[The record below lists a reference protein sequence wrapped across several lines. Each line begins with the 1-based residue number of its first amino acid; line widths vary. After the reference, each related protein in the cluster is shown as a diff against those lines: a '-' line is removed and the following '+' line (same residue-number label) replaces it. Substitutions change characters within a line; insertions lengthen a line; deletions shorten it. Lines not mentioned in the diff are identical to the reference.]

1 MNKINTD
8 PKKIDEILNRGTIAE
23 ILPTKKE
30 FREKL
35 LSGERLRFY
44 IGADP
49 TAKAL
54 HLGHAQN
61 LMILEDF
68 RKLGHEVIFL
78 IGDFTG
84 MIGDPT
90 DKSAARMRQTR
101 EDVENNFKGWLEQ
114 IKNILSFENKGN
126 PVKVKYNSEWLS
138 KLNFEQ
144 IIDLAGNFTV
154 QQMLERDMFQ
164 KRIFGDEKIK
174 LLLEKSGILRVTH
187 HTYVKCRHC
196 NKAFPSP
203 IQFTNNKA
211 FDTSSVN
218 NNKVNCPR
226 CNEMTIFDKK
236 DLIQIRPEPIY
247 LHEFLYPLMQ
257 GYDSVAMDVDAELCG
272 TDQIFNALA
281 GRTLMRK
288 LKNKNKFVI
297 AAKLIADEKTGTLMS
312 KSNGTG
318 VFLNLNSNDLFGAIM
333 SQPDG
338 MIKPLLLGCTR
349 VSVSEINNLMKLEN
363 PRDAKA
369 RLAREIVAIY
379 HGEDAAKKAEEE
391 FNKIFRDKKK
401 PSEIISYK
409 LQATSYNLINLLVE
423 LKMVSSKSE
432 ARRIIN
438 QGGVRIDDV
447 VQKDFEKEIEVK
459 NGMVVQVGK
468 RKFVKIVL

>member
-1 MNKINTD
+1 MTKIITNPET
-8 PKKIDEILNRGTIAE
+8 IDKILNRGTIVE
-23 ILPTKKE
+23 IFPTKEE
-30 FREKL
+30 FRKKL
-35 LSGERLRFY
+35 LNGEKLRFY
-44 IGADP
+44 IGVDP

-90 DKSAARMRQTR
+90 DKGAARIRQTR
-101 EDVENNFKGWLEQ
+101 ENVENNFKGWLEQ
-114 IKNILSFENKGN
+114 VKNILSFEDKNN

-144 IIDLAGNFTV
+144 VVDLASNFTV

-164 KRIFGDEKIK
+164 KRINE
-174 LLLEKSGILRVTH
+174 
-187 HTYVKCRHC
+187 
-196 NKAFPSP
+196 NKP
-203 IQFTNNKA
+203 IH
-211 FDTSSVN
+211 
-218 NNKVNCPR
+218 
-226 CNEMTIFDKK
+226 
-236 DLIQIRPEPIY
+236 

-272 TDQIFNALA
+272 SDQIFNALA
-281 GRTLMRK
+281 GRTLMQK

-297 AAKLIADEKTGTLMS
+297 AVKLIADEKTGMLMS

-318 VFLNLNSNDLFGAIM
+318 VFLDLKPTDLFGAIM

-349 VSVSEINNLMKLEN
+349 IPINEIEKIMSLEN

-369 RLAREIVAIY
+369 RLAKEIITIY
-379 HGEDAAKKAEEE
+379 HSAQDAEKAEME
-391 FNKIFRDKKK
+391 FNKIFREKGMPSDLPEIKIIEKSMPFLDLMVKLKLTPSKKEAK
-401 PSEIISYK
+401 RLIESNAVEIDGKTISDW
-409 LQATSYNLINLLVE
+409 
-423 LKMVSSKSE
+423 KS
-432 ARRIIN
+432 II
-438 QGGVRIDDV
+438 
-447 VQKDFEKEIEVK
+447 EIK
-459 NGMVVQVGK
+459 NGSVIKAGK
-468 RKFVKIVL
+468 RKWVKIIF

>member
-1 MNKINTD
+1 MSTPMNKIITD
-8 PKKIDEILNRGTIAE
+8 LKQIDEILNRGTIAE
-23 ILPTKKE
+23 ILPTGKE

-35 LSGERLRFY
+35 LSGEKLRFY

-90 DKSAARMRQTR
+90 DKSAARVRQTR
-101 EDVENNFKGWLEQ
+101 EDVENNFKKWLKQ
-114 IKNILSFENKGN
+114 VKNILSFEDKDN
-126 PVKVKYNSEWLS
+126 PVKIKYNSEWLS

-144 IIDLAGNFTV
+144 AIDLASNFTV

-164 KRIFGDEKIK
+164 RRINE
-174 LLLEKSGILRVTH
+174 
-187 HTYVKCRHC
+187 
-196 NKAFPSP
+196 NKP
-203 IQFTNNKA
+203 IH
-211 FDTSSVN
+211 
-218 NNKVNCPR
+218 
-226 CNEMTIFDKK
+226 
-236 DLIQIRPEPIY
+236 

-257 GYDSVAMDVDAELCG
+257 GYDSVAMDVDVELCG
-272 TDQIFNALA
+272 SDQIFNALA
-281 GRTLMRK
+281 GRTLMQK

-297 AAKLIADEKTGTLMS
+297 AAKLIADEKTGMLMS

-318 VFLNLNSNDLFGAIM
+318 VFLDLNSDDLFGAIM

-349 VSVSEINNLMKLEN
+349 ISLKEINKLMNLDN

-369 RLAREIVAIY
+369 KLAQEIVTIY
-379 HGEDAAKKAEEE
+379 HGKNKAEKAEKE
-391 FNKIFRDKKK
+391 FNKIFRDKNKPTDIPEIKLSEKK
-401 PSEIISYK
+401 H
-409 LQATSYNLINLLVE
+409 NLLDLLNE
-423 LKMVSSKSE
+423 TKLASSKSD
-432 ARRIIN
+432 ARRLIQ
-438 QGGVRIDDV
+438 QGGVKIDDI
-447 VQKDFEKEIEVK
+447 VQKDFEKEIK
-459 NGMVVQVGK
+459 IQNGMIVQVGK
-468 RKFVKIVL
+468 RRFVKIVL

>member
-8 PKKIDEILNRGTIAE
+8 SKQIDEILNRGTIME
-23 ILPTKKE
+23 ILPTSKE

-35 LSGERLRFY
+35 TSGEKLRFY

-90 DKSAARMRQTR
+90 DKSAARIRQTR
-101 EDVENNFKGWLEQ
+101 EDVENNFKGWKKQ
-114 IKNILSFENKGN
+114 VKNILSFEDKDN

-144 IIDLAGNFTV
+144 AINLASNFTV

-164 KRIFGDEKIK
+164 RRINE
-174 LLLEKSGILRVTH
+174 
-187 HTYVKCRHC
+187 
-196 NKAFPSP
+196 NKP
-203 IQFTNNKA
+203 IH
-211 FDTSSVN
+211 
-218 NNKVNCPR
+218 
-226 CNEMTIFDKK
+226 
-236 DLIQIRPEPIY
+236 

-257 GYDSVAMDVDAELCG
+257 GYDSVAMDVDVELCG

-281 GRTLMRK
+281 GRTLMQK

-297 AAKLIADEKTGTLMS
+297 AAKLIADEKTGMLMS

-318 VFLNLNSNDLFGAIM
+318 VFLDLKPNDLFGAIM

-338 MIKPLLLGCTR
+338 MIKPLFLGCTR
-349 VSVSEINNLMKLEN
+349 ISLKEIEKLMSLDN

-369 RLAREIVAIY
+369 KLAQEIVKIY
-379 HGEDAAKKAEEE
+379 HGKDKAQKAEEE
-391 FNKIFRDKKK
+391 FNKIFRDKSKPTDIPEIKLSKK
-401 PSEIISYK
+401 ECSLLELLIETK
-409 LQATSYNLINLLVE
+409 LA
-423 LKMVSSKSE
+423 SSKSD
-432 ARRIIN
+432 ARRLVQ

-447 VQKDFEKEIEVK
+447 VQKDFEKEVEIK
-459 NGMVVQVGK
+459 NEMIVQVGK
-468 RKFVKIVL
+468 RRFVKIVL

>member
-1 MNKINTD
+1 MININTD
-8 PKKIDEILNRGTIAE
+8 KKKVDEILNRGTIVE

-90 DKSAARMRQTR
+90 DKSAARVRQTR
-101 EDVENNFKGWLEQ
+101 ENVENNFKGWLEQ
-114 IKNILSFENKGN
+114 VKNILSFEDKDN

-144 IIDLAGNFTV
+144 VIDIASNFTV
-154 QQMLERDMFQ
+154 QQMLERDMFE
-164 KRIFGDEKIK
+164 KRMKE
-174 LLLEKSGILRVTH
+174 
-187 HTYVKCRHC
+187 
-196 NKAFPSP
+196 NKP
-203 IQFTNNKA
+203 IH
-211 FDTSSVN
+211 
-218 NNKVNCPR
+218 
-226 CNEMTIFDKK
+226 
-236 DLIQIRPEPIY
+236 

-257 GYDSVAMDVDAELCG
+257 GYDSVAMDVDVELCG
-272 TDQIFNALA
+272 SDQIFNALA
-281 GRTLMRK
+281 GRTLMQK

-297 AAKLIADEKTGTLMS
+297 AAKLIADEKTGLLMS

-318 VFLNLNSNDLFGAIM
+318 VFLDLNSNDLFGAIM

-349 VSVSEINNLMKLEN
+349 IPVNEVEELMKLNN

-369 RLAREIVAIY
+369 KLAREIVSIY
-379 HGEDAAKKAEEE
+379 HGKEEAENAENE

-401 PSEIISYK
+401 PTEMESCKLKNASYK
-409 LQATSYNLINLLVE
+409 LIDLLTE
-423 LKMVSSKSE
+423 TKMASSKGE
-432 ARRIIN
+432 AKRLIE

-447 VQKDFEKEIEVK
+447 VQKDWNREIEIK
-459 NGMVVQVGK
+459 NGIVVQVGK
-468 RKFVKIVL
+468 RKFVKIVI

>member
-1 MNKINTD
+1 MDKIITD
-8 PKKIDEILNRGTIAE
+8 TEIIDKILDRGTIVE

-35 LSGERLRFY
+35 LSGEKLRFY

-90 DKSAARMRQTR
+90 DKSAARVRQTR
-101 EDVENNFKGWLEQ
+101 ESIENNFKGWLDQ
-114 IKNILSFENKGN
+114 VKNILSFEDKEN
-126 PVKVKYNSEWLS
+126 PVKIKYNSEWLS

-144 IIDLAGNFTV
+144 VIDIASNFTV
-154 QQMLERDMFQ
+154 QQILERDMFE
-164 KRIFGDEKIK
+164 KRIKE
-174 LLLEKSGILRVTH
+174 
-187 HTYVKCRHC
+187 
-196 NKAFPSP
+196 NKP
-203 IQFTNNKA
+203 IH
-211 FDTSSVN
+211 
-218 NNKVNCPR
+218 
-226 CNEMTIFDKK
+226 
-236 DLIQIRPEPIY
+236 

-272 TDQIFNALA
+272 SDQIFNALA
-281 GRTLMRK
+281 GRTLMQK

-297 AAKLIADEKTGTLMS
+297 AAKLIADEKTGMLMS

-318 VFLNLNSNDLFGAIM
+318 VFLDLNSNDLFGAIM

-349 VSVSEINNLMKLEN
+349 IPVNEIEKLMKLDN
-363 PRDAKA
+363 PRDAKV
-369 RLAREIVAIY
+369 RLAKEIVTIY
-379 HGEDAAKKAEEE
+379 HSAKEAEKAEAE
-391 FNKIFRDKKK
+391 FNKIFRDKGL
-401 PSEIISYK
+401 PSEIPEIKISEK
-409 LQATSYNLINLLVE
+409 NLPVLELLVKIK
-423 LKMVSSKSE
+423 LASSKSDAKRLVDGKAVE
-432 ARRIIN
+432 IDGKIISEWK
-438 QGGVRIDDV
+438 VTI
-447 VQKDFEKEIEVK
+447 EIK
-459 NGMVVQVGK
+459 NGMVIRAGK
-468 RKFVKIVL
+468 RKFAKIISQ